1 MASMRSG
8 VSVSRS
14 MKALSRPAL
23 CALASGG
30 VAIAPFHDFD
40 DKVSAELKADLT
52 KLTDDIK
59 SGKLVIE
66 SQNAPK

>member
-1 MASMRSG
+1 MGTLANGG
-8 VSVSRS
+8 VS
-14 MKALSRPAL
+14 
-23 CALASGG
+23 
-30 VAIAPFHDFD
+30 IAPFHDFD
-40 DKVSAELKADLT
+40 DKVSAELKADLS